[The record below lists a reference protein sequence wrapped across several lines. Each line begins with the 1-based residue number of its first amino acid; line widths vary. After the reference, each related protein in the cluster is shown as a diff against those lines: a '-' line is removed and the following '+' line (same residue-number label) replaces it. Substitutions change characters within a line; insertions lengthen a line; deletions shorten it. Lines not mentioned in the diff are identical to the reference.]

1 MCQGGFERL
10 KVSKITENEF
20 RKMVAVSSN
29 RLNNNAE
36 FINSLN
42 VFPVP
47 DGDTGTN
54 MSLSFASG
62 AKYVSESTATSVGEL
77 AQVLAKGLLMG
88 ARGNSGVILSQ
99 VFRGFSKNAA
109 SKDELTPSDLA
120 EAIVSGV
127 QTAYKAVMKPQ
138 EGTILTVARK
148 AAEAATKAARNS
160 DDCVVVIKDA
170 YEAAEAALKTTPELL
185 PVLKEVGVVDSGGQG
200 LTFVYQGFYDA
211 LSGNVRDEQEYR
223 PTPADMDDMVSAEH
237 HKSVQSQLNTEDIK
251 YGYCTEI
258 MVKLGAGRL
267 VDEKFDYDTFRGY
280 LSEIGNSLLVIADD
294 EVVKVHVHTEQPG
307 KVLSYGQ
314 KFGSLI
320 KVKVDNMRLQHETIL
335 EQDKEAEDEQQA
347 EISQI
352 AGDYGIIAVASGEGV
367 AKLFHSVGVT
377 QIIQGGQTMNPST
390 KDIVDAINATEKD
403 KVIILPNNKNIFLAA
418 EQAADVADA
427 DVKVVH
433 TRSIPQGLSAM
444 INFNKDMDLDE
455 NVAAMEEALK
465 DVISGQ
471 VTVAVRDTTLDGQ
484 EIAKD
489 SYMGIVDG
497 SIKVTNSD
505 RKTTT
510 VEMIKAMLDED
521 SEVVTIIYGTDAT
534 FQEVKEIAQEVQ
546 SLDEDLEIEIH
557 EGDQPVYPYL
567 VSVE

>member
-1 MCQGGFERL
+1 M
-10 KVSKITENEF
+10 I
-20 RKMVAVSSN
+20 AVSSN

-62 AKYVSESTATSVGEL
+62 AKYVSESTSSSVGEL
-77 AQVLAKGLLMG
+77 SQALAKGLLMG

-109 SKDELTPSDLA
+109 AKTELTPADLA
-120 EAIVSGV
+120 DALVAGV

-148 AAEAATKAARNS
+148 AAEAATKTAKTS
-160 DDCVVVIKDA
+160 DDCVEVMEAA
-170 YEAAEAALKTTPELL
+170 YEAAEAALKTTPDLL

-200 LTFVYQGFYDA
+200 LTFVYQGFFDA
-211 LSGNVRDEQEYR
+211 LSGNVRDEQEYH

-237 HKSVQSQLNTEDIK
+237 HKSVQSQLNTEDIQ

-335 EQDKEAEDEQQA
+335 EQDKEAEEEQQA
-347 EISQI
+347 EINQI
-352 AGDYGIIAVASGEGV
+352 AGDYGIIAVASGDGL
-367 AKLFHSVGVT
+367 AQLFHSVGVT

-390 KDIVDAINATEKD
+390 KDIVDAINATGKD
-403 KVIILPNNKNIFLAA
+403 KVIVLPNNKNIFLAA

-427 DVKVVH
+427 NVKVVH
-433 TRSIPQGLSAM
+433 TRSITQGLSAM
-444 INFNKDMDLDE
+444 INFNKEADIDE
-455 NVAAMEEALK
+455 NVAAMEEALD

-471 VTVAVRDTTLDGQ
+471 VTIAVRDTTIDGQ
-484 EIAKD
+484 EIKKD
-489 SYMGIVDG
+489 NYMGIVDG
-497 SIKVTNSD
+497 SIKVTDSD
-505 RKTTT
+505 RKKATL
-510 VEMIKAMLDED
+510 EMVKAMLDDD
-521 SEVVTIIYGTDAT
+521 SEVITIIYGADADQT
-534 FQEVKEIAQEVQ
+534 EAQAIADEIQ
-546 SLDEDLEIEIH
+546 SWDEDYEIEIH

-567 VSVE
+567 ISVE

>member
-1 MCQGGFERL
+1 M
-10 KVSKITENEF
+10 KISKITENEF
-20 RKMVAVSSN
+20 RKMIVVSSN

-62 AKYVSESTATSVGEL
+62 AKYVSESTSSSVGEL
-77 AQVLAKGLLMG
+77 SQALAKGLLMG

-99 VFRGFSKNAA
+99 VFRGFSKNAVA
-109 SKDELTPSDLA
+109 KTELTPADLA
-120 EAIVSGV
+120 DALVAGV

-148 AAEAATKAARNS
+148 AAEAATKTAKTS
-160 DDCVVVIKDA
+160 DDCVEVMKAA
-170 YEAAEAALKTTPELL
+170 YEAAEAALKTTPDLL

-200 LTFVYQGFYDA
+200 LTFVYQGFFDA
-211 LSGNVRDEQEYR
+211 LSGNVRDEQEYH

-237 HKSVQSQLNTEDIK
+237 HKSVQSQLNTEDIQ

-335 EQDKEAEDEQQA
+335 EQDKEAEEEQQA
-347 EISQI
+347 EINQI
-352 AGDYGIIAVASGEGV
+352 AGDYGIIAVASGDGL
-367 AKLFHSVGVT
+367 AQLFHSVGVT

-390 KDIVDAINATEKD
+390 KDIVDAINATGKD
-403 KVIILPNNKNIFLAA
+403 KVIVLPNNKNIFLAA

-427 DVKVVH
+427 NVKVVH
-433 TRSIPQGLSAM
+433 TRSITQGLSAM
-444 INFNKDMDLDE
+444 INFNKEADIDE
-455 NVAAMEEALK
+455 NVAAMEEALD

-471 VTVAVRDTTLDGQ
+471 VTIAVRDTTIDGQ
-484 EIAKD
+484 EIKKD
-489 SYMGIVDG
+489 NYMGIVDG
-497 SIKVTNSD
+497 SIKVTDPD
-505 RKTTT
+505 RKKATL
-510 VEMIKAMLDED
+510 EMVKAMLDDD
-521 SEVVTIIYGTDAT
+521 SEVITIIYGADAD
-534 FQEVKEIAQEVQ
+534 QAEAQAIADEIQ
-546 SLDEDLEIEIH
+546 SWDEDYEIEIH

-567 VSVE
+567 ISVE

>member
-1 MCQGGFERL
+1 M
-10 KVSKITENEF
+10 KISKITENEF
-20 RKMVAVSSN
+20 RKMIAVSSN

-62 AKYVSESTATSVGEL
+62 AKYVSESTSSSVGEL
-77 AQVLAKGLLMG
+77 SQALAKGLLMG

-109 SKDELTPSDLA
+109 AKTELTPADLA
-120 EAIVSGV
+120 DALVAGV

-148 AAEAATKAARNS
+148 AAEAATKTAKTS
-160 DDCVVVIKDA
+160 DDCVEVMEAA
-170 YEAAEAALKTTPELL
+170 YEAAEAALKTTPDLL

-200 LTFVYQGFYDA
+200 LTFVYQGFFDA
-211 LSGNVRDEQEYR
+211 LSGNVRDEQEYH

-237 HKSVQSQLNTEDIK
+237 HKSVQSQLNTEDIQ

-335 EQDKEAEDEQQA
+335 EQDKEAEEEQQA
-347 EISQI
+347 EINQI
-352 AGDYGIIAVASGEGV
+352 AGDYGIIAVASGDGL
-367 AKLFHSVGVT
+367 AQLFHSVGVT

-390 KDIVDAINATEKD
+390 KDIVDAINATGKD
-403 KVIILPNNKNIFLAA
+403 KVIVLPNNKNIFLAA

-427 DVKVVH
+427 NVKVVH
-433 TRSIPQGLSAM
+433 TRSITQGLSAM
-444 INFNKDMDLDE
+444 INFNKEADIDE
-455 NVAAMEEALK
+455 NVAAMEEALD

-471 VTVAVRDTTLDGQ
+471 VTIAVRDTTIDGQ
-484 EIAKD
+484 EIKKD
-489 SYMGIVDG
+489 NYMGIVDG
-497 SIKVTNSD
+497 SIKVTDSD
-505 RKTTT
+505 RKKATL
-510 VEMIKAMLDED
+510 EMVKAMLDDD
-521 SEVVTIIYGTDAT
+521 SEVITIIYGADADQT
-534 FQEVKEIAQEVQ
+534 EAQAIADEIQ
-546 SLDEDLEIEIH
+546 SWDEDYEIEIH

-567 VSVE
+567 ISVE

>member
-1 MCQGGFERL
+1 M
-10 KVSKITENEF
+10 KISKITENEF
-20 RKMVAVSSN
+20 RKMIAVSSN

-62 AKYVSESTATSVGEL
+62 AKYVSESTSSSVGEL
-77 AQVLAKGLLMG
+77 SQALAKGLLMG

-109 SKDELTPSDLA
+109 AKTELTPADLA
-120 EAIVSGV
+120 DALVAGV

-148 AAEAATKAARNS
+148 AAEAATKTAKTS
-160 DDCVVVIKDA
+160 DDCVEVMEAA
-170 YEAAEAALKTTPELL
+170 YEAAEAALKTTPDLL

-200 LTFVYQGFYDA
+200 LTFVYQGFFDA
-211 LSGNVRDEQEYR
+211 LSGNVRDEQEYH

-237 HKSVQSQLNTEDIK
+237 HKSVQSQLNTEDIQ

-267 VDEKFDYDTFRGY
+267 GDEKFDYDTFRGY

-335 EQDKEAEDEQQA
+335 EQDKEAEEEQQA
-347 EISQI
+347 EINQI
-352 AGDYGIIAVASGEGV
+352 AGDYGIIAVASGDGL
-367 AKLFHSVGVT
+367 AQLFHSVGVT

-390 KDIVDAINATEKD
+390 KDIVDAINATGKD
-403 KVIILPNNKNIFLAA
+403 KVIVLPNNKNIFLAA

-427 DVKVVH
+427 NVKVVH
-433 TRSIPQGLSAM
+433 TRSITQGLSAM
-444 INFNKDMDLDE
+444 INFNKEADIDE
-455 NVAAMEEALK
+455 NVAAMEEALD

-471 VTVAVRDTTLDGQ
+471 VTVAVRDTTIDGQ
-484 EIAKD
+484 EIKKD
-489 SYMGIVDG
+489 NYMGIVDG
-497 SIKVTNSD
+497 SIKVTDPD
-505 RKTTT
+505 RKQATL
-510 VEMIKAMLDED
+510 EMVKAMLDED
-521 SEVVTIIYGTDAT
+521 SEVITIIYGADAD
-534 FQEVKEIAQEVQ
+534 QAEAQAIADEIQ
-546 SLDEDLEIEIH
+546 SWDEDYEIEIH

-567 VSVE
+567 ISVE

>member
-1 MCQGGFERL
+1 M
-10 KVSKITENEF
+10 KISKITENEF
-20 RKMVAVSSN
+20 RKMIAVSSN

-62 AKYVSESTATSVGEL
+62 AKYVSESTSSSVGEL
-77 AQVLAKGLLMG
+77 SQALAKGLLMG

-99 VFRGFSKNAA
+99 VFRGFSKNAVA
-109 SKDELTPSDLA
+109 KTELTPADLA
-120 EAIVSGV
+120 DALVAGV

-148 AAEAATKAARNS
+148 AAEAATKTAKTS
-160 DDCVVVIKDA
+160 DDCVEVMEAA
-170 YEAAEAALKTTPELL
+170 YEAAEAALKTTPDLL

-200 LTFVYQGFYDA
+200 LTFVYQGFFDA
-211 LSGNVRDEQEYR
+211 LSGNVRDEQEYH

-237 HKSVQSQLNTEDIK
+237 HKSVQSQLNTEDIQ

-335 EQDKEAEDEQQA
+335 EQDKEAEEEQQA
-347 EISQI
+347 EINQI
-352 AGDYGIIAVASGEGV
+352 AGDYGIIAVASGDGL
-367 AKLFHSVGVT
+367 AQLFHSVGVT

-390 KDIVDAINATEKD
+390 KDIVDAINATGKD
-403 KVIILPNNKNIFLAA
+403 KVIVLPNNKNIFLAA

-427 DVKVVH
+427 NVKVVH
-433 TRSIPQGLSAM
+433 TRSITQGLSAM
-444 INFNKDMDLDE
+444 INFNKEADIDE
-455 NVAAMEEALK
+455 NVAAMEEALD

-471 VTVAVRDTTLDGQ
+471 VTVAVRDTTIDGQ
-484 EIAKD
+484 EIKKD
-489 SYMGIVDG
+489 NYMGIVDG
-497 SIKVTNSD
+497 SIKVTDPD
-505 RKTTT
+505 RKQATL
-510 VEMIKAMLDED
+510 EMVKAMLDED
-521 SEVVTIIYGTDAT
+521 SEVITIIYGADAD
-534 FQEVKEIAQEVQ
+534 QAEAQAIADKIQ
-546 SLDEDLEIEIH
+546 SWDEDYEIEIH

-567 VSVE
+567 ISVE

>member
-1 MCQGGFERL
+1 M
-10 KVSKITENEF
+10 KISKITENEF
-20 RKMVAVSSN
+20 RKMIAVSSN

-62 AKYVSESTATSVGEL
+62 AKYVSESTSSSVGEL
-77 AQVLAKGLLMG
+77 SQALAKGLLMG

-109 SKDELTPSDLA
+109 AKTELTPADLA
-120 EAIVSGV
+120 DALVAGV

-148 AAEAATKAARNS
+148 AAEAATKTAKTS
-160 DDCVVVIKDA
+160 DDCVEVMEAA
-170 YEAAEAALKTTPELL
+170 YEAAEAALKTTPDLL

-200 LTFVYQGFYDA
+200 LTFVYHGFFDA
-211 LSGNVRDEQEYR
+211 LSGNVRDEQEYH

-237 HKSVQSQLNTEDIK
+237 HKSVQSQLNTEDIQ

-335 EQDKEAEDEQQA
+335 EQDKEAEEEQQA
-347 EISQI
+347 EINQI
-352 AGDYGIIAVASGEGV
+352 AGDYGIIAVASGDGL
-367 AKLFHSVGVT
+367 AQLFHSVGVT

-390 KDIVDAINATEKD
+390 KDIVDAINATGKD
-403 KVIILPNNKNIFLAA
+403 KVIVLPNNKNIFLAA

-427 DVKVVH
+427 NVKVVH
-433 TRSIPQGLSAM
+433 TRSITQGLSAM
-444 INFNKDMDLDE
+444 INFNKEADIDE
-455 NVAAMEEALK
+455 NVAAMEEALD

-471 VTVAVRDTTLDGQ
+471 VTIAVRDTTIDGQ
-484 EIAKD
+484 EIKKD
-489 SYMGIVDG
+489 NYMGIVDG
-497 SIKVTNSD
+497 SIKVTDPD
-505 RKTTT
+505 RKQATL
-510 VEMIKAMLDED
+510 EMVKAMLDED
-521 SEVVTIIYGTDAT
+521 SEVITIIYGADAD
-534 FQEVKEIAQEVQ
+534 QAEAQAIADEIQ
-546 SLDEDLEIEIH
+546 SWDEDYEIEIH

-567 VSVE
+567 ISVE

>member
-1 MCQGGFERL
+1 M
-10 KVSKITENEF
+10 KISKITENEF
-20 RKMVAVSSN
+20 RKMIAVSSN
-29 RLNNNAE
+29 RLNNNPE

-47 DGDTGTN
+47 EGDTGTN

-62 AKYVSESTATSVGEL
+62 AKYVSESTSSSVGEL
-77 AQVLAKGLLMG
+77 SQALAKGLLMG

-109 SKDELTPSDLA
+109 AKTELTPADLA
-120 EAIVSGV
+120 DALVAGV

-148 AAEAATKAARNS
+148 AAEAATKTAKTS
-160 DDCVVVIKDA
+160 DDCVEVMEAA
-170 YEAAEAALKTTPELL
+170 YEAAEAALKTTPDLL

-200 LTFVYQGFYDA
+200 LTFVYQGFFDA
-211 LSGNVRDEQEYR
+211 LSGNVRDEQEYH

-237 HKSVQSQLNTEDIK
+237 HKSVQSQLNTEDIQ

-335 EQDKEAEDEQQA
+335 EQDKEAEEEQQA
-347 EISQI
+347 EINQI
-352 AGDYGIIAVASGEGV
+352 AGDYGIIAVASGDGL
-367 AKLFHSVGVT
+367 AQLFHSVGVT

-390 KDIVDAINATEKD
+390 KDIVDAINATGKD
-403 KVIILPNNKNIFLAA
+403 KVIVLPNNKNIFLAA

-427 DVKVVH
+427 NVKVVH
-433 TRSIPQGLSAM
+433 TRSITQGLSAM
-444 INFNKDMDLDE
+444 INFNKEADIDE
-455 NVAAMEEALK
+455 NVAAMEEALD

-471 VTVAVRDTTLDGQ
+471 VTVAVRDTTIDGQ
-484 EIAKD
+484 EIKKD
-489 SYMGIVDG
+489 NYMGIVDG
-497 SIKVTNSD
+497 SIKVTDPD
-505 RKTTT
+505 RKQATL
-510 VEMIKAMLDED
+510 EMVKAMLDED
-521 SEVVTIIYGTDAT
+521 SEVITIIYGADAD
-534 FQEVKEIAQEVQ
+534 QAEAQAIADEIQ
-546 SLDEDLEIEIH
+546 SWDEDYEIEIH

-567 VSVE
+567 ISVE

>member
-1 MCQGGFERL
+1 M
-10 KVSKITENEF
+10 KISKITENEF
-20 RKMVAVSSN
+20 RKMIAVSSN

-62 AKYVSESTATSVGEL
+62 AKYVSESTSSSVGEL
-77 AQVLAKGLLMG
+77 SQALAKGLLMG

-109 SKDELTPSDLA
+109 AKTELTPADLA
-120 EAIVSGV
+120 DALVAGV

-148 AAEAATKAARNS
+148 AAEAATKTAKTS
-160 DDCVVVIKDA
+160 DDCVEVMEAA
-170 YEAAEAALKTTPELL
+170 YEAAEAALKTTPDLL

-200 LTFVYQGFYDA
+200 LTFVYQGFFDA
-211 LSGNVRDEQEYR
+211 LSGNVRDEQEYH

-237 HKSVQSQLNTEDIK
+237 HKSVQSQLNTEDIQ

-335 EQDKEAEDEQQA
+335 EQDKEAEEEQQA
-347 EISQI
+347 EINQI
-352 AGDYGIIAVASGEGV
+352 AGDYGIIAVASGDGL
-367 AKLFHSVGVT
+367 AQLFHSVGVT

-390 KDIVDAINATEKD
+390 KDIVDAINATGKD
-403 KVIILPNNKNIFLAA
+403 KVIVLPNNKNIFLAA

-427 DVKVVH
+427 NVKVVH
-433 TRSIPQGLSAM
+433 TRSITQGLSAM
-444 INFNKDMDLDE
+444 INFNKEADIDE
-455 NVAAMEEALK
+455 NVAAMEEALD

-471 VTVAVRDTTLDGQ
+471 VTVAVRDTTINGQ
-484 EIAKD
+484 EIKKD
-489 SYMGIVDG
+489 NYMGIVDG
-497 SIKVTNSD
+497 SIKVTDPD
-505 RKTTT
+505 RKQATL
-510 VEMIKAMLDED
+510 EMVKAMLDDD
-521 SEVVTIIYGTDAT
+521 SEVITIIYGADAD
-534 FQEVKEIAQEVQ
+534 QAEAQAIADEIQ
-546 SLDEDLEIEIH
+546 SWDEDYEIEIH

-567 VSVE
+567 ISVE

>member
-1 MCQGGFERL
+1 M
-10 KVSKITENEF
+10 KISKITENEF
-20 RKMVAVSSN
+20 RKMIAVSSN

-62 AKYVSESTATSVGEL
+62 AKYVSESTSSSVGEL
-77 AQVLAKGLLMG
+77 SQALAKGLLMG

-99 VFRGFSKNAA
+99 VFRGFSKNAVA
-109 SKDELTPSDLA
+109 KTELTPADLA
-120 EAIVSGV
+120 DALVAGV

-148 AAEAATKAARNS
+148 AAEAATKTAKTS
-160 DDCVVVIKDA
+160 DDCVEVMEAA
-170 YEAAEAALKTTPELL
+170 YEAAEVALKTTPDLL

-200 LTFVYQGFYDA
+200 LTFVYQGFFDA
-211 LSGNVRDEQEYR
+211 LSGNVRDEQEYH

-237 HKSVQSQLNTEDIK
+237 HKSVQSQLNTEDIQ

-335 EQDKEAEDEQQA
+335 EQDKEAEEEQQA
-347 EISQI
+347 EINQI
-352 AGDYGIIAVASGEGV
+352 AGDYGIIAVASGDGL
-367 AKLFHSVGVT
+367 AQLFHSVGVT

-390 KDIVDAINATEKD
+390 KDIVDAINATGKD
-403 KVIILPNNKNIFLAA
+403 KVIVLPNNKNIFLAA

-427 DVKVVH
+427 NVKVVH
-433 TRSIPQGLSAM
+433 TRSITQGLSAM
-444 INFNKDMDLDE
+444 INFNKEADIDE
-455 NVAAMEEALK
+455 NVAAMEEALD

-471 VTVAVRDTTLDGQ
+471 VTIAVRDTTIDGQ
-484 EIAKD
+484 EIKKD
-489 SYMGIVDG
+489 NYMGIVDG
-497 SIKVTNSD
+497 SIKVTDPD
-505 RKTTT
+505 RKKATL
-510 VEMIKAMLDED
+510 EMVKAMLDDD
-521 SEVVTIIYGTDAT
+521 SEVITIIYGADAD
-534 FQEVKEIAQEVQ
+534 QAEAQAIADEIQ
-546 SLDEDLEIEIH
+546 SWDEDYEIEIH

-567 VSVE
+567 ISVE

>member
-1 MCQGGFERL
+1 M
-10 KVSKITENEF
+10 KISKITENEF
-20 RKMVAVSSN
+20 RKMIAVSSN

-62 AKYVSESTATSVGEL
+62 AKYVSESTSSSVGEL
-77 AQVLAKGLLMG
+77 SQALAKGLLMG

-109 SKDELTPSDLA
+109 AKTELTPADLA
-120 EAIVSGV
+120 DALVAGV

-148 AAEAATKAARNS
+148 AAEAATKTAKTS
-160 DDCVVVIKDA
+160 DDCVEVMEAA
-170 YEAAEAALKTTPELL
+170 YEAAEAALKTTPDLL

-200 LTFVYQGFYDA
+200 LTFVYQGFFDA
-211 LSGNVRDEQEYR
+211 LSGNVRDEQEYH

-237 HKSVQSQLNTEDIK
+237 HKSVQSQLNTEDIQ

-335 EQDKEAEDEQQA
+335 EQDKEAEEEQQA
-347 EISQI
+347 EINQI
-352 AGDYGIIAVASGEGV
+352 AGDYGIIAVASGNGL
-367 AKLFHSVGVT
+367 AQLFHSVGVT

-390 KDIVDAINATEKD
+390 KDIVDAINATGKD
-403 KVIILPNNKNIFLAA
+403 KVIVLPNNKNIFLAA

-427 DVKVVH
+427 NVKVVH
-433 TRSIPQGLSAM
+433 TRSITQGLSAM
-444 INFNKDMDLDE
+444 INFNKEADIDE
-455 NVAAMEEALK
+455 NVAAMEEALD

-471 VTVAVRDTTLDGQ
+471 VTVAVRDTTIDGQ
-484 EIAKD
+484 EIKKD
-489 SYMGIVDG
+489 NYMGIVDG
-497 SIKVTNSD
+497 SIKVTDPD
-505 RKTTT
+505 RKKATL
-510 VEMIKAMLDED
+510 EMVKAMLDDD
-521 SEVVTIIYGTDAT
+521 SEVITIIYGADADQT
-534 FQEVKEIAQEVQ
+534 EAQAIADEIQ
-546 SLDEDLEIEIH
+546 SWDEDYEIEIH

-567 VSVE
+567 ISVE

>member
-1 MCQGGFERL
+1 M
-10 KVSKITENEF
+10 KISKITENEF
-20 RKMVAVSSN
+20 RKMIAVSSN

-62 AKYVSESTATSVGEL
+62 AKYVSESTSSSVGEL
-77 AQVLAKGLLMG
+77 SQALAKGLLMG

-109 SKDELTPSDLA
+109 AKAELTPADLA
-120 EAIVSGV
+120 EAIVAGV

-148 AAEAATKAARNS
+148 AAEAATKTAKTS
-160 DDCVVVIKDA
+160 DDCVEVMKAA
-170 YEAAEAALKTTPELL
+170 YEAAEAALKTTPDLL

-200 LTFVYQGFYDA
+200 LTFVYQGFFDA
-211 LSGNVRDEQEYR
+211 LSGNVRDEQEYH

-237 HKSVQSQLNTEDIK
+237 HKSVQSQLNTEDIQ

-335 EQDKEAEDEQQA
+335 EQDKEAEEEQQA
-347 EISQI
+347 EINQI
-352 AGDYGIIAVASGEGV
+352 AGDYGIIAVASGDGL
-367 AKLFHSVGVT
+367 AQLFHSVGVT

-390 KDIVDAINATEKD
+390 KDIVDAINATGKD
-403 KVIILPNNKNIFLAA
+403 KVIVLPNNKNIFLAA

-427 DVKVVH
+427 NVKVVH
-433 TRSIPQGLSAM
+433 TRSITQGLSAM
-444 INFNKDMDLDE
+444 INFNKEADIDE
-455 NVAAMEEALK
+455 NVAAMEEALD

-471 VTVAVRDTTLDGQ
+471 VTIAVRDTTIDGQ
-484 EIAKD
+484 EIKKD
-489 SYMGIVDG
+489 NYMGIVDG
-497 SIKVTNSD
+497 SIKVTDPD
-505 RKTTT
+505 RKKATL
-510 VEMIKAMLDED
+510 EMVKAMLDDD
-521 SEVVTIIYGTDAT
+521 SEVITIIYGADAD
-534 FQEVKEIAQEVQ
+534 QAEAQAIADEIQ
-546 SLDEDLEIEIH
+546 SWDEDYEIEIH
-557 EGDQPVYPYL
+557 EGNQPVYPYL
-567 VSVE
+567 ISVE

>member
-1 MCQGGFERL
+1 M
-10 KVSKITENEF
+10 KISKITENEF
-20 RKMVAVSSN
+20 RKMIAVSSN

-62 AKYVSESTATSVGEL
+62 AKYVSESTSSSVGEL
-77 AQVLAKGLLMG
+77 SQALAKGLLMG

-109 SKDELTPSDLA
+109 AKTELTPADLA
-120 EAIVSGV
+120 DALVAGV

-148 AAEAATKAARNS
+148 AAEAATKTAKTS
-160 DDCVVVIKDA
+160 DDCVEVMEAA
-170 YEAAEAALKTTPELL
+170 YEAAEAALKTTPDLL

-200 LTFVYQGFYDA
+200 LTFVYQGFFDA
-211 LSGNVRDEQEYR
+211 LSGNVRDEQEYH

-237 HKSVQSQLNTEDIK
+237 HKSVQSQLNTEDIQ

-335 EQDKEAEDEQQA
+335 EQDKEAEEEQQA
-347 EISQI
+347 EINQI
-352 AGDYGIIAVASGEGV
+352 AGDYGIIAVASGDGL
-367 AKLFHSVGVT
+367 AQLFHSVGVT

-390 KDIVDAINATEKD
+390 KDIVDAINATGKD
-403 KVIILPNNKNIFLAA
+403 KVIVLPNNKNIFLAA

-427 DVKVVH
+427 NVKVVH
-433 TRSIPQGLSAM
+433 TRSITQGLSAM
-444 INFNKDMDLDE
+444 INFNKEADIDE
-455 NVAAMEEALK
+455 NVVAMEEALD

-471 VTVAVRDTTLDGQ
+471 VTVAVRDTTIDGQ
-484 EIAKD
+484 EIKKD
-489 SYMGIVDG
+489 NYMGIVDG
-497 SIKVTNSD
+497 SIKVTDPD
-505 RKTTT
+505 RKKATL
-510 VEMIKAMLDED
+510 EMVKAMLDDD
-521 SEVVTIIYGTDAT
+521 SEVITIIYGADADQT
-534 FQEVKEIAQEVQ
+534 EAQAIADEIQ
-546 SLDEDLEIEIH
+546 SWDEDYEIEIH

-567 VSVE
+567 ISVE

>member
-1 MCQGGFERL
+1 M
-10 KVSKITENEF
+10 KISKITENEF
-20 RKMVAVSSN
+20 RKMIAVSSN

-62 AKYVSESTATSVGEL
+62 AKYVSESTSSSVGEL
-77 AQVLAKGLLMG
+77 SQALAKGLLMG

-109 SKDELTPSDLA
+109 AKTELTPADLA
-120 EAIVSGV
+120 DALVAGV

-148 AAEAATKAARNS
+148 AAEAATKTAKTS
-160 DDCVVVIKDA
+160 DDCVEVMEAA
-170 YEAAEAALKTTPELL
+170 YEAAEAALKTTPDLL

-200 LTFVYQGFYDA
+200 LTFVYQGFFDA
-211 LSGNVRDEQEYR
+211 LSGNVRDEQEYH

-237 HKSVQSQLNTEDIK
+237 HKSVQSQLNTEDIQ

-335 EQDKEAEDEQQA
+335 EQDKEAEEEQQA
-347 EISQI
+347 EINQI
-352 AGDYGIIAVASGEGV
+352 AGDYGIIAVASGDGL
-367 AKLFHSVGVT
+367 AQLFHSVGVT

-390 KDIVDAINATEKD
+390 KDIVDAINATGKD
-403 KVIILPNNKNIFLAA
+403 KVIVLPNNKNIFLAA

-427 DVKVVH
+427 NVKVVH
-433 TRSIPQGLSAM
+433 TRSITQGLSAM
-444 INFNKDMDLDE
+444 INFNKEADIDE
-455 NVAAMEEALK
+455 NVAAMEEALD

-471 VTVAVRDTTLDGQ
+471 VTVAVRDTTIDGQ
-484 EIAKD
+484 EIKKD
-489 SYMGIVDG
+489 NYMGIVDG
-497 SIKVTNSD
+497 SIKVTDPD
-505 RKTTT
+505 RKKATL
-510 VEMIKAMLDED
+510 EMVKAMLDED
-521 SEVVTIIYGTDAT
+521 SEVITIIYGAGADQTEAQAIAD
-534 FQEVKEIAQEVQ
+534 EIQ
-546 SLDEDLEIEIH
+546 SWDEDYEIEIH

-567 VSVE
+567 ISVE

>member
-1 MCQGGFERL
+1 M
-10 KVSKITENEF
+10 KISKITENEF
-20 RKMVAVSSN
+20 RKMIAVSSN

-62 AKYVSESTATSVGEL
+62 AKYVSESTSSSVGEL
-77 AQVLAKGLLMG
+77 SQALAKGLLMG

-109 SKDELTPSDLA
+109 AKTELTPADLA
-120 EAIVSGV
+120 DALVAGV

-148 AAEAATKAARNS
+148 AAEAATKTAKTS
-160 DDCVVVIKDA
+160 DDCVEVMEAA
-170 YEAAEAALKTTPELL
+170 YEAAEAALKTTPDLL

-200 LTFVYQGFYDA
+200 LTFVYQGFFDA
-211 LSGNVRDEQEYR
+211 LSGNVRDEQEYH

-237 HKSVQSQLNTEDIK
+237 HKSVQSQLNTEDIQ

-267 VDEKFDYDTFRGY
+267 VDEKFDYDTFRSY

-335 EQDKEAEDEQQA
+335 EQDKEAEEEQQA
-347 EISQI
+347 EINQI
-352 AGDYGIIAVASGEGV
+352 AGDYGIIAVASGDGL
-367 AKLFHSVGVT
+367 AQLFHSVGVT

-390 KDIVDAINATEKD
+390 KDIVDAINATGKN
-403 KVIILPNNKNIFLAA
+403 KVIVLPNNKNIFLAA

-427 DVKVVH
+427 NVKVVH
-433 TRSIPQGLSAM
+433 TRSITQGLSAM
-444 INFNKDMDLDE
+444 INFNKEADIDE
-455 NVAAMEEALK
+455 NVAAMEEALD

-471 VTVAVRDTTLDGQ
+471 VTVAVRDTTIDGQ
-484 EIAKD
+484 EIKKD
-489 SYMGIVDG
+489 NYMGIVDG
-497 SIKVTNSD
+497 SIKVTDPD
-505 RKTTT
+505 RKQATL
-510 VEMIKAMLDED
+510 EMVKAMLDED
-521 SEVVTIIYGTDAT
+521 SEVITIIYGADAD
-534 FQEVKEIAQEVQ
+534 QAEAQAIADEIQ
-546 SLDEDLEIEIH
+546 SWDEDYEIEIH

-567 VSVE
+567 ISVE

>member
-1 MCQGGFERL
+1 M
-10 KVSKITENEF
+10 KISKITENEF
-20 RKMVAVSSN
+20 RKMIAVSSN

-62 AKYVSESTATSVGEL
+62 AKYVSESTSSSVGEL
-77 AQVLAKGLLMG
+77 SQALAKGLLMG

-109 SKDELTPSDLA
+109 AKAELTPADLA
-120 EAIVSGV
+120 EAIVAGV

-148 AAEAATKAARNS
+148 AAEAATKTAKTS
-160 DDCVVVIKDA
+160 DDCVEVMKAA
-170 YEAAEAALKTTPELL
+170 YEAAEAALKTTPDLL

-200 LTFVYQGFYDA
+200 LTFVYQGFFDA
-211 LSGNVRDEQEYR
+211 LSGNVRDEQEYH

-237 HKSVQSQLNTEDIK
+237 HKSVQSQLNTEDIQ

-335 EQDKEAEDEQQA
+335 EQDKEAEEEQQA
-347 EISQI
+347 EINQI
-352 AGDYGIIAVASGEGV
+352 AGYYGIIAVASGDGL
-367 AKLFHSVGVT
+367 AQLFHSVGVT

-390 KDIVDAINATEKD
+390 KDIVDAINATGKD
-403 KVIILPNNKNIFLAA
+403 KVIVLPNNKNIFLAA

-427 DVKVVH
+427 NVKVVH
-433 TRSIPQGLSAM
+433 TRSITQGLSAM
-444 INFNKDMDLDE
+444 INFNKEADIDE
-455 NVAAMEEALK
+455 NVAAMEEALD

-471 VTVAVRDTTLDGQ
+471 VTIAVRDTTIDGQ
-484 EIAKD
+484 EIKKD
-489 SYMGIVDG
+489 NYMGIVDG
-497 SIKVTNSD
+497 SIKVTDPD
-505 RKTTT
+505 RKKATL
-510 VEMIKAMLDED
+510 EMVKAMLDDD
-521 SEVVTIIYGTDAT
+521 SEVITIIYGADAD
-534 FQEVKEIAQEVQ
+534 QAEAQAIADEIQ
-546 SLDEDLEIEIH
+546 SWDEDYEIEIH

-567 VSVE
+567 ISVE

>member
-1 MCQGGFERL
+1 M
-10 KVSKITENEF
+10 I
-20 RKMVAVSSN
+20 AVSSN

-62 AKYVSESTATSVGEL
+62 AKYVSESTSSSVGEL
-77 AQVLAKGLLMG
+77 SQALAKRLLMG

-109 SKDELTPSDLA
+109 AKTELTPADLA
-120 EAIVSGV
+120 DALVAGV

-148 AAEAATKAARNS
+148 AAEAATKTAKTS
-160 DDCVVVIKDA
+160 DDCVEVMEAA
-170 YEAAEAALKTTPELL
+170 YEAAEAALKTTPDLL

-200 LTFVYQGFYDA
+200 LTFVYQGFFDA
-211 LSGNVRDEQEYR
+211 LSGNVRDEQEYH

-237 HKSVQSQLNTEDIK
+237 HKSVQSQLNTEDIQ

-335 EQDKEAEDEQQA
+335 EQDKEAEEEQQA
-347 EISQI
+347 EINQI
-352 AGDYGIIAVASGEGV
+352 AGDYGIIAVASGDGL
-367 AKLFHSVGVT
+367 AQLFHSVGVT

-390 KDIVDAINATEKD
+390 KDIVDAINATGKD
-403 KVIILPNNKNIFLAA
+403 KVIVLPNNKNIFLAA

-427 DVKVVH
+427 NVKVVH
-433 TRSIPQGLSAM
+433 TRSITQGLSAM
-444 INFNKDMDLDE
+444 INFNKEADIDE
-455 NVAAMEEALK
+455 NVAAMEEALD

-471 VTVAVRDTTLDGQ
+471 VTVAVRDTTIDGQ
-484 EIAKD
+484 EIKKD
-489 SYMGIVDG
+489 NYMGIVDG
-497 SIKVTNSD
+497 SIKVTDPD
-505 RKTTT
+505 RKQATL
-510 VEMIKAMLDED
+510 EMVKAMLDED
-521 SEVVTIIYGTDAT
+521 SEVITIIYGADAD
-534 FQEVKEIAQEVQ
+534 QAEAQAIADEIQ
-546 SLDEDLEIEIH
+546 SWDEDYEIEIH

-567 VSVE
+567 ISVE

>member
-1 MCQGGFERL
+1 M
-10 KVSKITENEF
+10 KISKITENEF
-20 RKMVAVSSN
+20 RKMIAVSSN

-62 AKYVSESTATSVGEL
+62 AKYVSESTSSSVGEL
-77 AQVLAKGLLMG
+77 SQALAKGLLMG
-88 ARGNSGVILSQ
+88 ARVNSGVILSQ

-109 SKDELTPSDLA
+109 AKAELTPADLA
-120 EAIVSGV
+120 EAIVAGV

-148 AAEAATKAARNS
+148 AAEAATKTAKTS
-160 DDCVVVIKDA
+160 DDCVEVMKAA
-170 YEAAEAALKTTPELL
+170 YEAAEAALKTTPDLL

-200 LTFVYQGFYDA
+200 LTFVYQGFFDA
-211 LSGNVRDEQEYR
+211 LSGNVRDEQEYH

-237 HKSVQSQLNTEDIK
+237 HKSVQSQLNTEDIQ

-335 EQDKEAEDEQQA
+335 EQDKEAEEEQQA
-347 EISQI
+347 EINQI
-352 AGDYGIIAVASGEGV
+352 AGDYGIIAVASGDGL
-367 AKLFHSVGVT
+367 AQLFHSVGVT

-390 KDIVDAINATEKD
+390 KDIVDAINATGKD
-403 KVIILPNNKNIFLAA
+403 KVIVLPNNKNIFLAA

-427 DVKVVH
+427 NVKVVH
-433 TRSIPQGLSAM
+433 TRSITQGLSAM
-444 INFNKDMDLDE
+444 INFNKEADIDE
-455 NVAAMEEALK
+455 NVAAMEEALD

-471 VTVAVRDTTLDGQ
+471 VTIAVRDTTIDGQ
-484 EIAKD
+484 EIKKD
-489 SYMGIVDG
+489 NYMGIVDG
-497 SIKVTNSD
+497 SIKVTDPD
-505 RKTTT
+505 RKKATL
-510 VEMIKAMLDED
+510 EMVKAMLDDD
-521 SEVVTIIYGTDAT
+521 SEVITIIYGADAD
-534 FQEVKEIAQEVQ
+534 QAEAQAIADEIQ
-546 SLDEDLEIEIH
+546 SWDEDYEIEIH

-567 VSVE
+567 ISVE

>member
-1 MCQGGFERL
+1 M
-10 KVSKITENEF
+10 I
-20 RKMVAVSSN
+20 AVSSN

-62 AKYVSESTATSVGEL
+62 AKYVSESTSSSVGEL
-77 AQVLAKGLLMG
+77 SQALAKGLLMG

-109 SKDELTPSDLA
+109 AKTELTPADLA
-120 EAIVSGV
+120 DALVAGV

-148 AAEAATKAARNS
+148 AAEAATKTAKTS
-160 DDCVVVIKDA
+160 DDCVEVMEAA
-170 YEAAEAALKTTPELL
+170 YEAAEAALKTTPDLL

-200 LTFVYQGFYDA
+200 LTFVYQGFFDA
-211 LSGNVRDEQEYR
+211 LSGNVRDEQEYH

-237 HKSVQSQLNTEDIK
+237 HKSVQSQLNTEDIQ

-335 EQDKEAEDEQQA
+335 EQDKEAEEEQQA
-347 EISQI
+347 EINQI
-352 AGDYGIIAVASGEGV
+352 AGDYGIIAVASGDGL
-367 AKLFHSVGVT
+367 AQLFHSVGVT

-390 KDIVDAINATEKD
+390 KDIVDAINATGKD
-403 KVIILPNNKNIFLAA
+403 KVIVLPNNKNIFLAA

-427 DVKVVH
+427 NVKVVH
-433 TRSIPQGLSAM
+433 TRSITQGLSAM
-444 INFNKDMDLDE
+444 INFNKEADIDE
-455 NVAAMEEALK
+455 NVAAMEEALD

-471 VTVAVRDTTLDGQ
+471 VTIAVRDTTINGQ
-484 EIAKD
+484 EIKKD
-489 SYMGIVDG
+489 NYMGIVDG
-497 SIKVTNSD
+497 SIKVTDPD
-505 RKTTT
+505 RKKATL
-510 VEMIKAMLDED
+510 EMVKAMLDDD
-521 SEVVTIIYGTDAT
+521 SEVITIIYGADADQT
-534 FQEVKEIAQEVQ
+534 EAQAIADEIQ
-546 SLDEDLEIEIH
+546 SWDEDYEIEIH

-567 VSVE
+567 ISVE

>member
-1 MCQGGFERL
+1 M
-10 KVSKITENEF
+10 KISKITENEF
-20 RKMVAVSSN
+20 RKMIAVSSN

-62 AKYVSESTATSVGEL
+62 AKYVSESTSSSVGEL
-77 AQVLAKGLLMG
+77 SQALAKGLLMG

-109 SKDELTPSDLA
+109 AKTELTPANLA
-120 EAIVSGV
+120 DALVAGV

-148 AAEAATKAARNS
+148 AAEAATKTAKTS
-160 DDCVVVIKDA
+160 DDCVEVMEAA
-170 YEAAEAALKTTPELL
+170 YEAAEAALKTTPDLL

-200 LTFVYQGFYDA
+200 LTFVYQGFFDA
-211 LSGNVRDEQEYR
+211 LSGNVRDEQEYH

-237 HKSVQSQLNTEDIK
+237 HKSVQSQLNTEDIQ

-335 EQDKEAEDEQQA
+335 EQDKEAEEEQQA
-347 EISQI
+347 EINQI
-352 AGDYGIIAVASGEGV
+352 AGDYGIIAVASGDGL
-367 AKLFHSVGVT
+367 AQLFHSVGVT

-390 KDIVDAINATEKD
+390 KDIVDAINATGKD
-403 KVIILPNNKNIFLAA
+403 KVIVLPNNKNIFLAA

-427 DVKVVH
+427 NVKVVH
-433 TRSIPQGLSAM
+433 TRSITQGLSAM
-444 INFNKDMDLDE
+444 INFNKEADIDE
-455 NVAAMEEALK
+455 NVAAMEEALD

-471 VTVAVRDTTLDGQ
+471 VTVAVRDTTIDGQ
-484 EIAKD
+484 EIKKD
-489 SYMGIVDG
+489 NYMGIVDG
-497 SIKVTNSD
+497 SIKVTDPD
-505 RKTTT
+505 RKQATL
-510 VEMIKAMLDED
+510 EMVKAMLDED
-521 SEVVTIIYGTDAT
+521 SEVITIIYGADAD
-534 FQEVKEIAQEVQ
+534 QAEAQAIADEIQ
-546 SLDEDLEIEIH
+546 SWDEDYEIEIH

-567 VSVE
+567 ISVE

>member
-1 MCQGGFERL
+1 M
-10 KVSKITENEF
+10 KISKITENEF
-20 RKMVAVSSN
+20 RKMIAVSSN

-62 AKYVSESTATSVGEL
+62 AKYVSESTSSSVGEL
-77 AQVLAKGLLMG
+77 SQALAKGLLMG

-109 SKDELTPSDLA
+109 AKTELTPADLA
-120 EAIVSGV
+120 DALVAGV

-148 AAEAATKAARNS
+148 AAEAATKTAKTS
-160 DDCVVVIKDA
+160 DDCVEVMEAA
-170 YEAAEAALKTTPELL
+170 YEAAEAALKTTPDLL

-200 LTFVYQGFYDA
+200 LTFVYQGFFDA
-211 LSGNVRDEQEYR
+211 LSGNVRDEQEYH

-237 HKSVQSQLNTEDIK
+237 HKSVQSQLNTEDIQ

-267 VDEKFDYDTFRGY
+267 VDEKFDYDTFRSY

-335 EQDKEAEDEQQA
+335 EQDKEAEEEQQA
-347 EISQI
+347 EINQI
-352 AGDYGIIAVASGEGV
+352 AGDYGIIAVASGDGL
-367 AKLFHSVGVT
+367 AQLFHSVGVT

-390 KDIVDAINATEKD
+390 KDIVDAINATGKD
-403 KVIILPNNKNIFLAA
+403 KVIVLPNNKNIFLAA

-427 DVKVVH
+427 NVKVVH
-433 TRSIPQGLSAM
+433 TRSITQGLSAM
-444 INFNKDMDLDE
+444 INFNKEADIDE
-455 NVAAMEEALK
+455 NVAAMEEALD

-471 VTVAVRDTTLDGQ
+471 VTVAVRDTTIDGQ
-484 EIAKD
+484 EIKKD
-489 SYMGIVDG
+489 NYMGIVDG
-497 SIKVTNSD
+497 SIKVTDPD
-505 RKTTT
+505 RKQATL
-510 VEMIKAMLDED
+510 EMVKAMLDED
-521 SEVVTIIYGTDAT
+521 SEVVTIIYGADAD
-534 FQEVKEIAQEVQ
+534 QAEAQAIADEIQ
-546 SLDEDLEIEIH
+546 SWDEDYEIEIH

-567 VSVE
+567 ISVE

>member
-1 MCQGGFERL
+1 M
-10 KVSKITENEF
+10 I
-20 RKMVAVSSN
+20 AVSSN

-62 AKYVSESTATSVGEL
+62 AKYVSESTSSSVGEL
-77 AQVLAKGLLMG
+77 SQALAKGLLMG

-109 SKDELTPSDLA
+109 AKAELTPADLA
-120 EAIVSGV
+120 EAIVAGV

-148 AAEAATKAARNS
+148 AAEAATKTAKTS
-160 DDCVVVIKDA
+160 DDCVEVMKAA
-170 YEAAEAALKTTPELL
+170 YEAAEAALKTTPDLL

-200 LTFVYQGFYDA
+200 LTFVYQGFFDA
-211 LSGNVRDEQEYR
+211 LSGNVRDEQEYH

-237 HKSVQSQLNTEDIK
+237 HKSVQSQLNTEDIQ

-335 EQDKEAEDEQQA
+335 EQDKEAEEEQQA
-347 EISQI
+347 EINQI
-352 AGDYGIIAVASGEGV
+352 AGDYGIIAVASGDGL
-367 AKLFHSVGVT
+367 AQLFHSVGVT

-390 KDIVDAINATEKD
+390 KDIVDAINATGKD
-403 KVIILPNNKNIFLAA
+403 KVIVLPNNKNIFLAA

-427 DVKVVH
+427 NVKVVH
-433 TRSIPQGLSAM
+433 TRSITQGLSAM
-444 INFNKDMDLDE
+444 INFNKEADIDE
-455 NVAAMEEALK
+455 NVAAMEEALD

-471 VTVAVRDTTLDGQ
+471 VTVAVRDTTIDGQ
-484 EIAKD
+484 EIKKD
-489 SYMGIVDG
+489 NYMGIVDG
-497 SIKVTNSD
+497 SIKVTDPD
-505 RKTTT
+505 RKKATL
-510 VEMIKAMLDED
+510 EMVKAMLDDD
-521 SEVVTIIYGTDAT
+521 SEVITIIYGADAD
-534 FQEVKEIAQEVQ
+534 QAEAQAIADEIQ
-546 SLDEDLEIEIH
+546 SWDEDYEIEIH

-567 VSVE
+567 ISVE

>member
-1 MCQGGFERL
+1 M
-10 KVSKITENEF
+10 KISKITENEF
-20 RKMVAVSSN
+20 RKMIAVSSN

-54 MSLSFASG
+54 MNLSFASG
-62 AKYVSESTATSVGEL
+62 AKYVSESTSSSVGEL
-77 AQVLAKGLLMG
+77 SQALAKGLLMG

-99 VFRGFSKNAA
+99 VFRGFSKNAVA
-109 SKDELTPSDLA
+109 KTELTPADLA
-120 EAIVSGV
+120 DALVAGV

-148 AAEAATKAARNS
+148 AAEAATKTAKTS
-160 DDCVVVIKDA
+160 DDCVEVMEAA
-170 YEAAEAALKTTPELL
+170 YEAAEAALKTTPDLL

-200 LTFVYQGFYDA
+200 LTFVYQGFFDA
-211 LSGNVRDEQEYR
+211 LSGNVRDEQEYH

-237 HKSVQSQLNTEDIK
+237 HKSVQSQLNTEDIQ

-335 EQDKEAEDEQQA
+335 EQDKEAEEEQQA
-347 EISQI
+347 EINQI
-352 AGDYGIIAVASGEGV
+352 AGDYGIIAVASGDGL
-367 AKLFHSVGVT
+367 AQLFHSVGVT

-390 KDIVDAINATEKD
+390 KDIVDAINATGKD
-403 KVIILPNNKNIFLAA
+403 KVIVLPNNKNIFLAA

-427 DVKVVH
+427 NVKVVH
-433 TRSIPQGLSAM
+433 TRSITQGLSAM
-444 INFNKDMDLDE
+444 INFNKEADIDE
-455 NVAAMEEALK
+455 NVAAMEEALD

-471 VTVAVRDTTLDGQ
+471 VTVAVRDTTIDGQ
-484 EIAKD
+484 EIKKD
-489 SYMGIVDG
+489 NYMGIVDG
-497 SIKVTNSD
+497 SIKVTDPD
-505 RKTTT
+505 RKQATL
-510 VEMIKAMLDED
+510 EMVKAMLDED
-521 SEVVTIIYGTDAT
+521 SEVITIIYGADAD
-534 FQEVKEIAQEVQ
+534 QAEAQAIADEIQ
-546 SLDEDLEIEIH
+546 SWDEDYEIEIH

-567 VSVE
+567 ISVE

>member
-1 MCQGGFERL
+1 M
-10 KVSKITENEF
+10 KISKITENEF
-20 RKMVAVSSN
+20 RKMIAVSSN

-62 AKYVSESTATSVGEL
+62 AKYVSESTSSSVGEL
-77 AQVLAKGLLMG
+77 SQALAKGLLMG

-109 SKDELTPSDLA
+109 AKAELTPADLA
-120 EAIVSGV
+120 EAIVAGV

-148 AAEAATKAARNS
+148 AAEAATKTAKTS
-160 DDCVVVIKDA
+160 DDCVEVMKAA
-170 YEAAEAALKTTPELL
+170 YEAAEAALKTTPDLL

-200 LTFVYQGFYDA
+200 LTFVYQGFFDA
-211 LSGNVRDEQEYR
+211 LSGNVRDEQEYH

-237 HKSVQSQLNTEDIK
+237 HKSVQSQLNTEDIQ

-335 EQDKEAEDEQQA
+335 EQDKEAEEEQQA
-347 EISQI
+347 EINQI
-352 AGDYGIIAVASGEGV
+352 AGDYGIIAVASGDGLV
-367 AKLFHSVGVT
+367 QLFHSVGVT

-390 KDIVDAINATEKD
+390 KDIVDAINATGKD
-403 KVIILPNNKNIFLAA
+403 KVIVLPNNKNIFLAA

-427 DVKVVH
+427 NVKVVH
-433 TRSIPQGLSAM
+433 TRSITQGLSAM
-444 INFNKDMDLDE
+444 INFNKEADIDV
-455 NVAAMEEALK
+455 NVATMEEALD

-471 VTVAVRDTTLDGQ
+471 VTIAVRDTTIDGQ
-484 EIAKD
+484 EIKKD
-489 SYMGIVDG
+489 NYMGIVDG
-497 SIKVTNSD
+497 SIKVTDPD
-505 RKTTT
+505 RKKATL
-510 VEMIKAMLDED
+510 EMVKAMLDDD
-521 SEVVTIIYGTDAT
+521 SEVITIIYGADAD
-534 FQEVKEIAQEVQ
+534 QAEAQAIADEIQ
-546 SLDEDLEIEIH
+546 LWDEDYEIEIH

-567 VSVE
+567 ISVE

>member
-1 MCQGGFERL
+1 M
-10 KVSKITENEF
+10 KISKITENEF
-20 RKMVAVSSN
+20 RKMIAVSSN

-62 AKYVSESTATSVGEL
+62 AKYVSESTSSSVGEL
-77 AQVLAKGLLMG
+77 SQALAKGLLMG

-109 SKDELTPSDLA
+109 AKTELTPADLA
-120 EAIVSGV
+120 DALVAGV

-148 AAEAATKAARNS
+148 AAEAATKTAKTS
-160 DDCVVVIKDA
+160 DDCVEVMEAA
-170 YEAAEAALKTTPELL
+170 YEAAEAALKTTPDLL

-200 LTFVYQGFYDA
+200 LTFVYQGFFDA
-211 LSGNVRDEQEYR
+211 LSGNVRDEQEYH

-237 HKSVQSQLNTEDIK
+237 HKSVQSQLNTEDIQ

-335 EQDKEAEDEQQA
+335 EQDKEAEEEQQA
-347 EISQI
+347 EINQI
-352 AGDYGIIAVASGEGV
+352 AGDYGIIAVASGDGL
-367 AKLFHSVGVT
+367 AQLFHSVGVT

-390 KDIVDAINATEKD
+390 KDIVDAINATGKD
-403 KVIILPNNKNIFLAA
+403 KIIVLPNNKNIFLAA

-427 DVKVVH
+427 NVKVVH
-433 TRSIPQGLSAM
+433 TRSITQGLSAM
-444 INFNKDMDLDE
+444 INFNKEADIDE
-455 NVAAMEEALK
+455 NVAAMEEALD

-471 VTVAVRDTTLDGQ
+471 VTVAVRDTTIDGQ
-484 EIAKD
+484 EIKKD
-489 SYMGIVDG
+489 NYMGIVDG
-497 SIKVTNSD
+497 SIKVTDPD
-505 RKTTT
+505 RKQATL
-510 VEMIKAMLDED
+510 EMVKAMLDED
-521 SEVVTIIYGTDAT
+521 SEVITIIYGADAD
-534 FQEVKEIAQEVQ
+534 QAEAQAIADEIQ
-546 SLDEDLEIEIH
+546 SWDEDYEIEIH

-567 VSVE
+567 ISVE

>member
-1 MCQGGFERL
+1 M
-10 KVSKITENEF
+10 KISKITENEF
-20 RKMVAVSSN
+20 RKMIAVSSN

-62 AKYVSESTATSVGEL
+62 AKYVSESTSSSVGEL
-77 AQVLAKGLLMG
+77 SQALAKGLLMG

-109 SKDELTPSDLA
+109 AKTELTPADLA
-120 EAIVSGV
+120 DALVAGV

-148 AAEAATKAARNS
+148 AAEAATKTAKTS
-160 DDCVVVIKDA
+160 DDCVEVMEAA
-170 YEAAEAALKTTPELL
+170 YEAAEAALKTTPDLL

-200 LTFVYQGFYDA
+200 LTFVYQGFFDA
-211 LSGNVRDEQEYR
+211 LSRNVRDEQEYH

-237 HKSVQSQLNTEDIK
+237 HKSVQSQLNTEDIQ

-335 EQDKEAEDEQQA
+335 EQDKEAEEEQQA
-347 EISQI
+347 EINQI
-352 AGDYGIIAVASGEGV
+352 AGDYGIIAVASGDGL
-367 AKLFHSVGVT
+367 AQLFHSVGVT

-390 KDIVDAINATEKD
+390 KDIVDAINTTGKD
-403 KVIILPNNKNIFLAA
+403 KVIVLPNNKNIFLAA

-427 DVKVVH
+427 NVKVVH
-433 TRSIPQGLSAM
+433 TRSITQGLSAM
-444 INFNKDMDLDE
+444 INFNKEADIDE
-455 NVAAMEEALK
+455 NVAAMEEALD

-471 VTVAVRDTTLDGQ
+471 VTVAVRDTTIDGQ
-484 EIAKD
+484 EIKKD
-489 SYMGIVDG
+489 NYMGIVDG
-497 SIKVTNSD
+497 SIKVTDPD
-505 RKTTT
+505 RKQATL
-510 VEMIKAMLDED
+510 EMVKAMLDED
-521 SEVVTIIYGTDAT
+521 SEVITIIYGADAD
-534 FQEVKEIAQEVQ
+534 QAEAQAIADEIQ
-546 SLDEDLEIEIH
+546 SWDEDYEIEIH

-567 VSVE
+567 ISVE

>member
-1 MCQGGFERL
+1 M
-10 KVSKITENEF
+10 KISKITENEF
-20 RKMVAVSSN
+20 RKMIAVSSN

-62 AKYVSESTATSVGEL
+62 AKYVSESTSSSVGEL
-77 AQVLAKGLLMG
+77 SQALAKGLLMG

-109 SKDELTPSDLA
+109 AKAELTPADLA
-120 EAIVSGV
+120 DALVAGV

-148 AAEAATKAARNS
+148 AAEAATKTAKTS
-160 DDCVVVIKDA
+160 DDCVEVMEAA
-170 YEAAEAALKTTPELL
+170 YEAAEAVLKTTPDLL

-200 LTFVYQGFYDA
+200 LTFVYQGFFDA
-211 LSGNVRDEQEYR
+211 LSGNVRDEQEYH

-237 HKSVQSQLNTEDIK
+237 HKSVQSQLNTEDIQ

-335 EQDKEAEDEQQA
+335 EQDKEAEEEQQA
-347 EISQI
+347 EINQI
-352 AGDYGIIAVASGEGV
+352 AGDYGIIAVASGDGL
-367 AKLFHSVGVT
+367 AQLFHSVGVT

-390 KDIVDAINATEKD
+390 KDIVDAINATGKD
-403 KVIILPNNKNIFLAA
+403 KVIVLPNNKNIFLAA

-427 DVKVVH
+427 NVKVVH
-433 TRSIPQGLSAM
+433 TRSITQGLSAM
-444 INFNKDMDLDE
+444 INFNKEADIDE
-455 NVAAMEEALK
+455 NVATMEEALD

-471 VTVAVRDTTLDGQ
+471 VTVAVRDTTIDGQ
-484 EIAKD
+484 EIKKD
-489 SYMGIVDG
+489 NYMGIVDG
-497 SIKVTNSD
+497 SIKVTDSD
-505 RKTTT
+505 RKQVTL
-510 VEMIKAMLDED
+510 EMVKAMLDED
-521 SEVVTIIYGTDAT
+521 SEVITIIYGADAD
-534 FQEVKEIAQEVQ
+534 QAEAQAIANEIQ
-546 SLDEDLEIEIH
+546 SWDEDYEIEIH

-567 VSVE
+567 ISVE

>member
-1 MCQGGFERL
+1 M
-10 KVSKITENEF
+10 KISKITENEF
-20 RKMVAVSSN
+20 RKMIAVSSN

-62 AKYVSESTATSVGEL
+62 AKYVSESTSSSVGEL
-77 AQVLAKGLLMG
+77 SQALAKGLLMG

-99 VFRGFSKNAA
+99 VFRGFSKNAVA
-109 SKDELTPSDLA
+109 KTELTPADLA
-120 EAIVSGV
+120 DALVAGV

-148 AAEAATKAARNS
+148 AAEAATKTAKTS
-160 DDCVVVIKDA
+160 DDCVEVMEAA
-170 YEAAEAALKTTPELL
+170 YEAAEAALKTTPDLL

-200 LTFVYQGFYDA
+200 LTFVYQGFFDA
-211 LSGNVRDEQEYR
+211 LSGNVRDEQEYH

-237 HKSVQSQLNTEDIK
+237 HKSVQSQLNTEDIQ

-335 EQDKEAEDEQQA
+335 EQDKEAEEEQQA
-347 EISQI
+347 EINQI
-352 AGDYGIIAVASGEGV
+352 AGDYGIIAVASGDGL
-367 AKLFHSVGVT
+367 AQLFHSVGVT

-390 KDIVDAINATEKD
+390 KDIVDAINATGKD
-403 KVIILPNNKNIFLAA
+403 KVIVLPNNKNIFLAA

-427 DVKVVH
+427 NVKVVH
-433 TRSIPQGLSAM
+433 TRSITQGLSAM
-444 INFNKDMDLDE
+444 INFNKEADIDE
-455 NVAAMEEALK
+455 NVAAMEEALD

-471 VTVAVRDTTLDGQ
+471 VTVAVRDTTIDGQ
-484 EIAKD
+484 KIKKD
-489 SYMGIVDG
+489 NYMGIVDG
-497 SIKVTNSD
+497 SIKVTDPD
-505 RKTTT
+505 RKQATL
-510 VEMIKAMLDED
+510 EMVKAMLDED
-521 SEVVTIIYGTDAT
+521 SEVITIIYGADAD
-534 FQEVKEIAQEVQ
+534 QAEAQAIADEIQ
-546 SLDEDLEIEIH
+546 SWDEDYEIEIH

-567 VSVE
+567 ISVE

>member
-1 MCQGGFERL
+1 M
-10 KVSKITENEF
+10 KISKITENEF
-20 RKMVAVSSN
+20 RKMIAVSSN

-62 AKYVSESTATSVGEL
+62 AKYVSESTSSSVGEL
-77 AQVLAKGLLMG
+77 SQALAKGLLMG

-99 VFRGFSKNAA
+99 VFRGFSKNAVA
-109 SKDELTPSDLA
+109 KTELTPADLA
-120 EAIVSGV
+120 DALVAGV

-148 AAEAATKAARNS
+148 AAEAATKTAKTS
-160 DDCVVVIKDA
+160 DDCVEVMEAA
-170 YEAAEAALKTTPELL
+170 YEAAEAALKTTPDLL

-200 LTFVYQGFYDA
+200 LTFVYQGFFDA
-211 LSGNVRDEQEYR
+211 LSGNVRDEQEYH

-237 HKSVQSQLNTEDIK
+237 HKSVQSQLNTEDIQ

-335 EQDKEAEDEQQA
+335 EQDKEAEEEQQA
-347 EISQI
+347 EINQI
-352 AGDYGIIAVASGEGV
+352 AGDYGIIAVASGDGL
-367 AKLFHSVGVT
+367 AQLFHSVGVT

-390 KDIVDAINATEKD
+390 KDIVDAINATGKD
-403 KVIILPNNKNIFLAA
+403 KVIVLPNNKNIFLAA

-427 DVKVVH
+427 NVKVVH
-433 TRSIPQGLSAM
+433 TRSITQGLSAM
-444 INFNKDMDLDE
+444 INFNKEADIDE
-455 NVAAMEEALK
+455 NVAAMEEALD

-471 VTVAVRDTTLDGQ
+471 VTVAVRDTTIDGQ
-484 EIAKD
+484 EIKKD
-489 SYMGIVDG
+489 NYMGIVDG
-497 SIKVTNSD
+497 SIKVTDPD
-505 RKTTT
+505 RKQATL
-510 VEMIKAMLDED
+510 EMVKAMLDED
-521 SEVVTIIYGTDAT
+521 SEVITIIYGADAD
-534 FQEVKEIAQEVQ
+534 QAEAQVIADEIQ
-546 SLDEDLEIEIH
+546 SWDEDYEIEIH

-567 VSVE
+567 ISVE

>member
-1 MCQGGFERL
+1 M
-10 KVSKITENEF
+10 KISKITENEF
-20 RKMVAVSSN
+20 RKMIAVSSN

-62 AKYVSESTATSVGEL
+62 AKYVSESTSSSVGEL
-77 AQVLAKGLLMG
+77 SQALAKGLLMG

-109 SKDELTPSDLA
+109 AKAELTPADLA
-120 EAIVSGV
+120 EAIVAGV

-148 AAEAATKAARNS
+148 AAEAATKTAKTS
-160 DDCVVVIKDA
+160 DDCVEVMEAA
-170 YEAAEAALKTTPELL
+170 YEAAEAALKTTPDLL

-200 LTFVYQGFYDA
+200 LTFVYQGFFDA
-211 LSGNVRDEQEYR
+211 LSGNVRDEQEYH

-237 HKSVQSQLNTEDIK
+237 HKSVQSQLNTEDIQ

-335 EQDKEAEDEQQA
+335 EQDKEAEEEQQA
-347 EISQI
+347 EINQI
-352 AGDYGIIAVASGEGV
+352 AGDYGIIAVASGDGL
-367 AKLFHSVGVT
+367 AQLFHSVGVT

-390 KDIVDAINATEKD
+390 KDIVDAINATGKD
-403 KVIILPNNKNIFLAA
+403 KVIVLPNNKNIFLAA

-427 DVKVVH
+427 NVKVVH
-433 TRSIPQGLSAM
+433 TRSITQGLSAM
-444 INFNKDMDLDE
+444 INFNKEADIDE
-455 NVAAMEEALK
+455 NVAAMEEALD

-471 VTVAVRDTTLDGQ
+471 VTVAVRDTTIDGQ
-484 EIAKD
+484 EIKKD
-489 SYMGIVDG
+489 NYMGIVDG
-497 SIKVTNSD
+497 SIKVTDPD
-505 RKTTT
+505 RKQATL
-510 VEMIKAMLDED
+510 EMVKAMLDED
-521 SEVVTIIYGTDAT
+521 SEVITIIYGADAD
-534 FQEVKEIAQEVQ
+534 QAEAQAIADEIQ
-546 SLDEDLEIEIH
+546 SWDEDYEIEIH

-567 VSVE
+567 ISVE

>member
-1 MCQGGFERL
+1 M
-10 KVSKITENEF
+10 KISKITENEF
-20 RKMVAVSSN
+20 RKMIAVSSN

-62 AKYVSESTATSVGEL
+62 AKYVSESTSSSVGEL
-77 AQVLAKGLLMG
+77 SQALAKGLLMG

-109 SKDELTPSDLA
+109 AKAELTPADLA
-120 EAIVSGV
+120 EAIVAGV

-148 AAEAATKAARNS
+148 AAEAATKTAKTS
-160 DDCVVVIKDA
+160 DDCVEVMKAA
-170 YEAAEAALKTTPELL
+170 YEAAEAALKTTPDLL

-200 LTFVYQGFYDA
+200 LTFVYQGFFDA
-211 LSGNVRDEQEYR
+211 LSGNVRDEQEYH

-237 HKSVQSQLNTEDIK
+237 HKSVQSQLNTEDIQ

-335 EQDKEAEDEQQA
+335 EQDKEAEEEQQV
-347 EISQI
+347 EINQI
-352 AGDYGIIAVASGEGV
+352 AGDYGIIAVASGDGL
-367 AKLFHSVGVT
+367 AQLFHSVGVT

-390 KDIVDAINATEKD
+390 KDIVDAINATGKD
-403 KVIILPNNKNIFLAA
+403 KVIVLPNNKNIFLAA

-427 DVKVVH
+427 NVKVVH
-433 TRSIPQGLSAM
+433 TRSITQGLSAM
-444 INFNKDMDLDE
+444 INFNKEADIDE
-455 NVAAMEEALK
+455 NVAAMEEALD

-471 VTVAVRDTTLDGQ
+471 VTIAVRDTTIDGQ
-484 EIAKD
+484 EIKKD
-489 SYMGIVDG
+489 NYMGIVDG
-497 SIKVTNSD
+497 SIKVTDSD
-505 RKTTT
+505 RKKATL
-510 VEMIKAMLDED
+510 EMVKAMLDDD
-521 SEVVTIIYGTDAT
+521 SEVITIIYGADAD
-534 FQEVKEIAQEVQ
+534 QAEAQAIADVIQ
-546 SLDEDLEIEIH
+546 SWDEDYEIEIH

-567 VSVE
+567 ISVE

>member
-1 MCQGGFERL
+1 M
-10 KVSKITENEF
+10 KISKITENEF
-20 RKMVAVSSN
+20 RKMIAVSSN

-62 AKYVSESTATSVGEL
+62 AKYVSESTSSSVGEL
-77 AQVLAKGLLMG
+77 SQALAKGLLMG

-109 SKDELTPSDLA
+109 AKAELTPADLA
-120 EAIVSGV
+120 EAIVAGV

-148 AAEAATKAARNS
+148 AAEAATKTAKTS
-160 DDCVVVIKDA
+160 DDCVEVMKAA
-170 YEAAEAALKTTPELL
+170 YEAAEAALKTTPDLL

-200 LTFVYQGFYDA
+200 LTFVYQGFFDA
-211 LSGNVRDEQEYR
+211 LSGNVRDEQEYH

-237 HKSVQSQLNTEDIK
+237 HKSVQSQLNTEDIQ

-335 EQDKEAEDEQQA
+335 EQDKEAEEEQQA
-347 EISQI
+347 EINQI
-352 AGDYGIIAVASGEGV
+352 AGDYGIIAVASGDGL
-367 AKLFHSVGVT
+367 AQLFHSVGVT

-390 KDIVDAINATEKD
+390 KDIVDAINATGKD
-403 KVIILPNNKNIFLAA
+403 KVIVLPNNKNIFLAA

-427 DVKVVH
+427 NVKVVH
-433 TRSIPQGLSAM
+433 TRSITQGLSAM
-444 INFNKDMDLDE
+444 INFNKEADIDE
-455 NVAAMEEALK
+455 NVAAMEEALD

-471 VTVAVRDTTLDGQ
+471 VTIAVRDTTINGQ
-484 EIAKD
+484 EIKKD
-489 SYMGIVDG
+489 NYMGIVDG
-497 SIKVTNSD
+497 SIKVTDPD
-505 RKTTT
+505 RKKATL
-510 VEMIKAMLDED
+510 EMVKAMLDDD
-521 SEVVTIIYGTDAT
+521 SEVITIIYGADAD
-534 FQEVKEIAQEVQ
+534 QAEAQAIADEIQ
-546 SLDEDLEIEIH
+546 SWDEDYEIEIH

-567 VSVE
+567 ISVE

>member
-1 MCQGGFERL
+1 M
-10 KVSKITENEF
+10 KISKITENEF
-20 RKMVAVSSN
+20 RKMIAVSSN

-62 AKYVSESTATSVGEL
+62 AKYVSESTSSSVGEL
-77 AQVLAKGLLMG
+77 SQALAKGLLMG

-109 SKDELTPSDLA
+109 AKTELTPADLA
-120 EAIVSGV
+120 DALVAGV

-148 AAEAATKAARNS
+148 AAEAATKTAKTS
-160 DDCVVVIKDA
+160 DDCVEVMEAA
-170 YEAAEAALKTTPELL
+170 YEAAEAALKTTPDLL

-200 LTFVYQGFYDA
+200 LTFVYQGFFDA
-211 LSGNVRDEQEYR
+211 LSGNVRDEQEYH

-237 HKSVQSQLNTEDIK
+237 HKSVQSQLNTEDIQ

-335 EQDKEAEDEQQA
+335 EQDKEAEEEQQA
-347 EISQI
+347 EINQI
-352 AGDYGIIAVASGEGV
+352 AGDYGIIAVASGDGL
-367 AKLFHSVGVT
+367 AQLFHSVGVT

-390 KDIVDAINATEKD
+390 KDIVDAINATGKD
-403 KVIILPNNKNIFLAA
+403 KVIVLPNNKNIFLAA

-427 DVKVVH
+427 NVKVVH
-433 TRSIPQGLSAM
+433 TRSITQGLSAM
-444 INFNKDMDLDE
+444 INFNKEADIDE
-455 NVAAMEEALK
+455 NVAAMEEALD

-471 VTVAVRDTTLDGQ
+471 VTVAVRDTTIDGQ
-484 EIAKD
+484 KIKKD
-489 SYMGIVDG
+489 NYMGIVDG
-497 SIKVTNSD
+497 SIKVTDPD
-505 RKTTT
+505 RKQATL
-510 VEMIKAMLDED
+510 EMVKAMLDED
-521 SEVVTIIYGTDAT
+521 SEVITIIYGADAD
-534 FQEVKEIAQEVQ
+534 QAEAQAIADEIQ
-546 SLDEDLEIEIH
+546 SWDEDYEIEIH

-567 VSVE
+567 ISVE

>member
-1 MCQGGFERL
+1 M
-10 KVSKITENEF
+10 KISKITENEF
-20 RKMVAVSSN
+20 RKMIAVSSN

-62 AKYVSESTATSVGEL
+62 AKYVSESTSSSVGEL
-77 AQVLAKGLLMG
+77 SQALAKGLLMG

-109 SKDELTPSDLA
+109 AKTELTPADLA
-120 EAIVSGV
+120 DALVAGV

-148 AAEAATKAARNS
+148 AAEAATKTAKTS
-160 DDCVVVIKDA
+160 DDCVEVMEA
-170 YEAAEAALKTTPELL
+170 PYEAAEAALKTTPDLL
-185 PVLKEVGVVDSGGQG
+185 PVLKEGGVVDSGGQG
-200 LTFVYQGFYDA
+200 LTFVYQGFFDA
-211 LSGNVRDEQEYR
+211 LSGNVRDEQEYH

-237 HKSVQSQLNTEDIK
+237 HKSVQSQLNTEDIQ

-335 EQDKEAEDEQQA
+335 EQDKEAEEEQQA
-347 EISQI
+347 EINQI
-352 AGDYGIIAVASGEGV
+352 AGDYGIIAVASGDGL
-367 AKLFHSVGVT
+367 AQLFHSVGVT

-390 KDIVDAINATEKD
+390 KDIVDAINATGKD
-403 KVIILPNNKNIFLAA
+403 KVIVLPNNKNIFLAA

-427 DVKVVH
+427 NVKVVH
-433 TRSIPQGLSAM
+433 TRSITQGLSAM
-444 INFNKDMDLDE
+444 INFNKEADIDE
-455 NVAAMEEALK
+455 NVAAMEETLD

-471 VTVAVRDTTLDGQ
+471 VTVAVRDTTIDGQ
-484 EIAKD
+484 EIKKD
-489 SYMGIVDG
+489 NYMGIVDG
-497 SIKVTNSD
+497 SIKVTDPD
-505 RKTTT
+505 RKKATL
-510 VEMIKAMLDED
+510 EMVKAMIDED
-521 SEVVTIIYGTDAT
+521 SEVITIIYGADADQT
-534 FQEVKEIAQEVQ
+534 EAQAIADEIQ
-546 SLDEDLEIEIH
+546 SWDEDYEIEIH

-567 VSVE
+567 ISVE

>member
-1 MCQGGFERL
+1 M
-10 KVSKITENEF
+10 I
-20 RKMVAVSSN
+20 AVSSN

-62 AKYVSESTATSVGEL
+62 AKYVSESTSSSVGEL
-77 AQVLAKGLLMG
+77 SQALAKGLLMG

-109 SKDELTPSDLA
+109 AKTELTPADLA
-120 EAIVSGV
+120 DALVAGV

-148 AAEAATKAARNS
+148 AAEAATKTAKTS
-160 DDCVVVIKDA
+160 DDCVEVMEAA
-170 YEAAEAALKTTPELL
+170 YEAAEVALKTTPDLL

-200 LTFVYQGFYDA
+200 LTFVYQGFFDA
-211 LSGNVRDEQEYR
+211 LSGNVRDEQEYH

-237 HKSVQSQLNTEDIK
+237 HKSVQSQLNTEDIQ

-335 EQDKEAEDEQQA
+335 EQDKEAEEEQQA
-347 EISQI
+347 EINQI
-352 AGDYGIIAVASGEGV
+352 AGDYGIIAVASGDGL
-367 AKLFHSVGVT
+367 AQLFHSVGVT

-390 KDIVDAINATEKD
+390 KDIVDAINTTGKD
-403 KVIILPNNKNIFLAA
+403 KVIVLPNNKNIFLAA

-427 DVKVVH
+427 NVKVVH
-433 TRSIPQGLSAM
+433 TRSITQGLSAM
-444 INFNKDMDLDE
+444 INFNKEADIDE
-455 NVAAMEEALK
+455 NVAAMEEALD

-471 VTVAVRDTTLDGQ
+471 VTVAVRDTTIDGQ
-484 EIAKD
+484 EIKKD
-489 SYMGIVDG
+489 NYMGIVDG
-497 SIKVTNSD
+497 SIKVTDPD
-505 RKTTT
+505 RKQATL
-510 VEMIKAMLDED
+510 EMVKAMLDED
-521 SEVVTIIYGTDAT
+521 SEVITIIYGADAD
-534 FQEVKEIAQEVQ
+534 QAEAQAIADEIQ
-546 SLDEDLEIEIH
+546 SWDEDYEIEIH

-567 VSVE
+567 ISVE

>member
-1 MCQGGFERL
+1 M
-10 KVSKITENEF
+10 KISKITENEF
-20 RKMVAVSSN
+20 RKMIAVSSN

-62 AKYVSESTATSVGEL
+62 AKYVSESTSSSVGEL
-77 AQVLAKGLLMG
+77 SQALAKGLLMG

-109 SKDELTPSDLA
+109 AKTELTPADLA
-120 EAIVSGV
+120 DALVAGV

-148 AAEAATKAARNS
+148 AAEAATKTAKTS
-160 DDCVVVIKDA
+160 DDCVEVMEAA
-170 YEAAEAALKTTPELL
+170 YEAAEAALKTTPDLL

-200 LTFVYQGFYDA
+200 LTFVYQGFFDA
-211 LSGNVRDEQEYR
+211 LSGNVRDEQEYH

-237 HKSVQSQLNTEDIK
+237 HKSVQSQLNTEDIQ

-335 EQDKEAEDEQQA
+335 EQDKEAEEEQQA
-347 EISQI
+347 EINQI
-352 AGDYGIIAVASGEGV
+352 AGDYGIIAVASGDGL
-367 AKLFHSVGVT
+367 AQLFHSVGVT

-390 KDIVDAINATEKD
+390 KDIVDAINTTGKD
-403 KVIILPNNKNIFLAA
+403 KVIVLPNNKNIFLAA

-427 DVKVVH
+427 NVKVVH
-433 TRSIPQGLSAM
+433 TRSITQGLSAM
-444 INFNKDMDLDE
+444 INFNKEADIDE
-455 NVAAMEEALK
+455 NVAAMEEALD

-471 VTVAVRDTTLDGQ
+471 VTVAVRDTTIDGQ
-484 EIAKD
+484 EIKKD
-489 SYMGIVDG
+489 NYMGIVDG
-497 SIKVTNSD
+497 SIKVTDPD
-505 RKTTT
+505 RKQATL
-510 VEMIKAMLDED
+510 EMVKAMLDED
-521 SEVVTIIYGTDAT
+521 SEVITIIYGADAD
-534 FQEVKEIAQEVQ
+534 QAEAQAIADEIQ
-546 SLDEDLEIEIH
+546 SWDEDYEIEIH

-567 VSVE
+567 ISVE

>member
-1 MCQGGFERL
+1 M
-10 KVSKITENEF
+10 KISKITENEF
-20 RKMVAVSSN
+20 RKMIAVSSN

-62 AKYVSESTATSVGEL
+62 AKYVSESTSSSVGEL
-77 AQVLAKGLLMG
+77 SQALAKGLLMG

-109 SKDELTPSDLA
+109 AKTELTPADLA
-120 EAIVSGV
+120 DALVAGV

-148 AAEAATKAARNS
+148 AAEAATKTAKTS
-160 DDCVVVIKDA
+160 DDCVEVMEAA
-170 YEAAEAALKTTPELL
+170 YEAAEAALKTTPDLL

-200 LTFVYQGFYDA
+200 LTFVYQGFFDA
-211 LSGNVRDEQEYR
+211 LSGNVRDEQEYH

-237 HKSVQSQLNTEDIK
+237 HKSVQSQLNTEDIQ

-267 VDEKFDYDTFRGY
+267 VDEKFDYDTFRSY

-335 EQDKEAEDEQQA
+335 EQDKEAEEEQQA
-347 EISQI
+347 EINQI
-352 AGDYGIIAVASGEGV
+352 AGDYGIIAVASGDGL
-367 AKLFHSVGVT
+367 AQLFHSVGVT

-390 KDIVDAINATEKD
+390 KDIVDAINATGKD
-403 KVIILPNNKNIFLAA
+403 KIIVLPNNKNIFLAA

-427 DVKVVH
+427 NVKVVH
-433 TRSIPQGLSAM
+433 TRSITQGLSAM
-444 INFNKDMDLDE
+444 INFNKEADIDE
-455 NVAAMEEALK
+455 NVAAMEEALD

-471 VTVAVRDTTLDGQ
+471 VTVAVRDTTIDGQ
-484 EIAKD
+484 EIKKD
-489 SYMGIVDG
+489 NYMGIVDG
-497 SIKVTNSD
+497 SIKVTDPD
-505 RKTTT
+505 RKQATL
-510 VEMIKAMLDED
+510 EMVKAMLDED
-521 SEVVTIIYGTDAT
+521 SEVITIIYGADAD
-534 FQEVKEIAQEVQ
+534 QAEAQAIADEIQ
-546 SLDEDLEIEIH
+546 SWDEDYEIEIH

-567 VSVE
+567 ISVE

>member
-1 MCQGGFERL
+1 M
-10 KVSKITENEF
+10 KISKITENEF
-20 RKMVAVSSN
+20 RKMIAVSSN

-62 AKYVSESTATSVGEL
+62 AKYVSESTSSSVGEL
-77 AQVLAKGLLMG
+77 SQALAKGLLMG

-109 SKDELTPSDLA
+109 AKTELTPADLA
-120 EAIVSGV
+120 DALVAGV

-148 AAEAATKAARNS
+148 AAEAATKTAKTS
-160 DDCVVVIKDA
+160 DDCVEVMEAA
-170 YEAAEAALKTTPELL
+170 YEAAEAALKTTPDLL

-200 LTFVYQGFYDA
+200 LTFVYQGFFDA
-211 LSGNVRDEQEYR
+211 LSGNVRDEQEYH

-237 HKSVQSQLNTEDIK
+237 HKSVQSQLNTEDIQ

-335 EQDKEAEDEQQA
+335 EQDKEAEEEQQA
-347 EISQI
+347 EINQI
-352 AGDYGIIAVASGEGV
+352 AGDYGIIAVASGDGL
-367 AKLFHSVGVT
+367 AQLFHSVGVT

-390 KDIVDAINATEKD
+390 KDIVDAINATGKD
-403 KVIILPNNKNIFLAA
+403 KVIVLPNNKNIFLAA

-427 DVKVVH
+427 NVKVVH
-433 TRSIPQGLSAM
+433 TRSITQGLSAM
-444 INFNKDMDLDE
+444 INFNKEADIDE
-455 NVAAMEEALK
+455 NVAAMEEALD

-471 VTVAVRDTTLDGQ
+471 VTIAVRDTTIDGQ
-484 EIAKD
+484 EIKKD
-489 SYMGIVDG
+489 NYMDG
-497 SIKVTNSD
+497 SIKVTDPD
-505 RKTTT
+505 RKKATL
-510 VEMIKAMLDED
+510 EMVKAMLDED
-521 SEVVTIIYGTDAT
+521 SEVITIIYGADADQT
-534 FQEVKEIAQEVQ
+534 EAQAIADEIQ
-546 SLDEDLEIEIH
+546 SWDEDYEIEIH

-567 VSVE
+567 ISVE

>member
-1 MCQGGFERL
+1 M
-10 KVSKITENEF
+10 KISKITENEF
-20 RKMVAVSSN
+20 RKMIAVSSN

-62 AKYVSESTATSVGEL
+62 AKYVSESTSSSVGEL
-77 AQVLAKGLLMG
+77 SQALAKGLLMG

-109 SKDELTPSDLA
+109 AKTELTPADLA
-120 EAIVSGV
+120 DALVAGV

-148 AAEAATKAARNS
+148 AAEAATKTAKTS
-160 DDCVVVIKDA
+160 DDCVEVMETA
-170 YEAAEAALKTTPELL
+170 YEAAEAALKTTPDLL

-200 LTFVYQGFYDA
+200 LTFVYQGFFDA
-211 LSGNVRDEQEYR
+211 LSGNVRDEQEYH

-237 HKSVQSQLNTEDIK
+237 HKSVQSQLNTEDIQ

-335 EQDKEAEDEQQA
+335 EQDKEAEEEQQA
-347 EISQI
+347 EINQI
-352 AGDYGIIAVASGEGV
+352 AGDYGIIAVASGDGL
-367 AKLFHSVGVT
+367 AQLFHSVGVT

-390 KDIVDAINATEKD
+390 KNIVDAINATGKD
-403 KVIILPNNKNIFLAA
+403 KVIVLPNNKNIFLAA

-427 DVKVVH
+427 NVKVVH
-433 TRSIPQGLSAM
+433 TRSITQGLSAM
-444 INFNKDMDLDE
+444 INFNKEADIDE
-455 NVAAMEEALK
+455 NVAAMEEALD

-471 VTVAVRDTTLDGQ
+471 VTVAVRDTTIDGQ
-484 EIAKD
+484 EIKKD
-489 SYMGIVDG
+489 NYMGIVDG
-497 SIKVTNSD
+497 SIKVTDPD
-505 RKTTT
+505 RKQATL
-510 VEMIKAMLDED
+510 EMVKAMLDED
-521 SEVVTIIYGTDAT
+521 SEVITIIYGADAD
-534 FQEVKEIAQEVQ
+534 QAEAQAIADEIQ
-546 SLDEDLEIEIH
+546 SWDEDYEIEIH

-567 VSVE
+567 ISVE